1 MESGVV
7 YNKKHFGRFIKL
19 NYFVEVC
26 EIKILLR
33 KSYRL
38 ERKKKNPKCN
48 YSIGNKK
55 SVNNLLITFY
65 TDQVLPT
72 SKG

>member
-7 YNKKHFGRFIKL
+7 YNKKHYGRFIKL

-26 EIKILLR
+26 EIKILLQ

-38 ERKKKNPKCN
+38 ERKKKPKM
-48 YSIGNKK
+48 
-55 SVNNLLITFY
+55 
-65 TDQVLPT
+65 
-72 SKG
+72 